1 MSSVTLLSAILRA
14 LNEIVNAATTITAF
28 ALLLYALTFN
38 LRERAARSLALLL
51 ACVTI
56 VHFTD
61 VLAGTAPDDLEVAVW
76 LRLQWIGIAFLPA
89 AYLHFSD
96 ALLSATGRPSRGRRF
111 AAVRLGYGLGA
122 VFLVI
127 VAFGTSIVGGIAR
140 AEDVP
145 YLTAGPWF
153 AVFTAFLF
161 TGLVLT
167 ATSLIRAYRRCLTRA
182 SRRRM
187 RYLMV
192 GAIGPVLTAYPV
204 LTSGGSFL
212 VSWPAV
218 FWGVMTLVN
227 VAVGLQLIMMAYS
240 VAYFGVSYPDRVVKS
255 RLFQWILRGPV
266 VASTTLAVTVVVNRF
281 SALVGLQQSRLVPFA
296 MVGTLLSLQYV
307 ITLLRPTIE
316 RWFFYGQ
323 DRRDISRVHLLE
335 ERLLTSGDLRQFLES
350 VLNAACDV
358 ARTRSA
364 FVAALGAGRLEL
376 EVAVGPDDPL
386 RGGQDLP
393 SALSESQKRELATLG
408 PVFLW
413 DAYWLFPLRSPSTGE
428 MIGLM
433 GLWGRSP
440 EPEVA
445 SEEALA
451 LADLMERASVAL
463 SERLLQREVFAAVDR
478 LVPQA
483 EAIQRMRAAARYA
496 VPEALAGGAE
506 DLNSEDDLAGFVREA
521 LSHYW
526 GGPRLTRSP
535 LLRLRIVRQAIDD
548 NEGNP
553 VNALRSVLL
562 EAVES
567 VRPGGERRFTG
578 EWMLYNILEMKFL
591 QGRKVR
597 DVALRLAMSEADLY
611 RKQRV
616 AIEAVAEAISEME
629 RGAEARANGGLPS
642 MNLQS
647 GKSRVS

>member
-14 LNEIVNAATTITAF
+14 LNEIFNAATTITAF

-61 VLAGTAPDDLEVAVW
+61 VLAGTAPDDFEVAIW
-76 LRLQWIGIAFLPA
+76 MRLQWIGIAFLPA

-96 ALLSATGRPSRGRRF
+96 ALLAATGRPSRGRRF
-111 AAVRLGYGLGA
+111 AAVRLGYALGA
-122 VFLVI
+122 VFLVM
-127 VAFGTSIVGGIAR
+127 VAFGTSIVGGVAR

-153 AVFTAFLF
+153 PVFAAFLF

-218 FWGVMTLVN
+218 FWGVMNLVN
-227 VAVGLQLIMMAYS
+227 LAVGMQLIMMAYS

-266 VASTTLAVTVVVNRF
+266 VASTALAVTVVVNRF
-281 SALVGLQQSRLVPFA
+281 STVVGLAPNRLVPFA

-316 RWFFYGQ
+316 RWFFYGE
-323 DRRDISRVHLLE
+323 DRRDISRVQLLE

-393 SALSESQKRELATLG
+393 TALSESQKRDLAALG
-408 PVFLW
+408 AVFLW

-433 GLWGRSP
+433 GLWGRSA
-440 EPEVA
+440 EPDVTT
-445 SEEALA
+445 EESLA

-496 VPEALAGGAE
+496 VPEAFAGAE
-506 DLNSEDDLAGFVREA
+506 SLRSEDDLAGFVREA

-535 LLRLRIVRQAIDD
+535 LLRLRVVRQAIDD

-616 AIEAVAEAISEME
+616 AIEAVAEAIAEME
-629 RGAEARANGGLPS
+629 RGAEARANGGLPAL
-642 MNLQS
+642 NLHS
-647 GKSRVS
+647 GKGRVS